1 MSKTVIQFI
10 ILGLI
15 LVMAQVLVLNHI
27 CLFNVAV
34 PLVFIYIIL
43 RLPVTLSVNWTMTI
57 GFFLGLTVDIFSDT
71 YGMNAL
77 SCTILASLRRPVL
90 HLYVSREE
98 ELPRPEPSIY
108 SLGTAVYLKYLLTM
122 TLIYCTLIFTIESFT
137 FFNPLRLILRIICS
151 TILSML
157 IMTGVDSLLTP
168 RSEKRL

>member
-1 MSKTVIQFI
+1 MSKTVIQFT
-10 ILGLI
+10 ILTIL

-34 PLVFIYIIL
+34 PMVFIYIII
-43 RLPVTLSVNWTMTI
+43 RLPITLGANWAMTI
-57 GFFLGLTVDIFSDT
+57 GFILGLVVDIFSDT

-77 SCTILASLRRPVL
+77 ACTILAVMRRPVL

-108 SLGTAVYLKYLLTM
+108 SLGTTAYLKYLLTM
-122 TLIYCTLIFTIESFT
+122 TLVYCTLIFLIESFT
-137 FFNPLRLILRIICS
+137 FFNPLRLVLLIVCS
-151 TILSML
+151 TLLSVLLMAG
-157 IMTGVDSLLTP
+157 IDSLLTP